1 MIEIIIKEM
10 TDNTVEVII
19 TNGKNDFVIKNL
31 SDVDCLNL
39 STLFMDAAED
49 LLKLVSPEVQEM
61 MDIINPDKSG
71 NMIN

>member
-49 LLKLVSPEVQEM
+49 LLNLVSPEVQEM